1 MITHTPKPRITSS
14 GFIPDDDTRRNDE
27 AHAKRTAQLA
37 EEQAA
42 MERDARRYRA
52 LRESRNYSAGIG
64 DKWGLRMTA
73 APLSDDERMR
83 LDSAADAMID
93 AIDAARGA
101 K

>member
-42 MERDARRYRA
+42 IERNARRYLA
-52 LRESRNYSAGIG
+52 LRDEGVYLEAGAVVCVMWE
-64 DKWGLRMTA
+64 D
-73 APLSDDERMR
+73 
-83 LDSAADAMID
+83 LDAAADRLLD
-93 AIDAARGA
+93 GE
-101 K
+101 